1 MQNPFR
7 FALLLSGLVVLATS
21 CPTVLNRDRAEE
33 IKVFG
38 GQAAS
43 ASTSFLKGA
52 PVGALS
58 IGRRLEAQVSKNPQ
72 IAAFMNRYTP
82 RMKQQL
88 SAVRLQ
94 DYSGCGQPLEGSD
107 FSDAD
112 QDDIPVSPDGK
123 GGAFKY
129 TFSAGCTKNIGGDI
143 FAISGSITLKDAND
157 SSNTSGYTF
166 SADNFK
172 LTYTSTVDDGN
183 GGTITGSIALT
194 LNGTDTVGTAGA
206 SGTGLYKDAQTTRLD
221 FSAIAGK
228 DSITA
233 TFSTTSNL
241 EYSADTTITG
251 SPFGRG
257 YVNSSSKFAYNLAAK
272 IGGVSGSAS
281 GNFNLKLI
289 NVFINRDLCAD
300 DVTDSGLAGKDA
312 SVAFSDD
319 SNNVLTWNIAPAGSS
334 SACGTGV
341 WSLNGATLP

>member
-7 FALLLSGLVVLATS
+7 FALLLTGLVVLATS

-38 GQAAS
+38 GQATS

-88 SAVRLQ
+88 AAVRLQ
-94 DYSGCGQPLEGSD
+94 DYTGCGSATEGTD

-112 QDDIPVSPDGK
+112 QDDIPISPN

-129 TFSAGCTKNIGGDI
+129 TFSTGCSKEIPLGSGDT
-143 FAISGSITLKDAND
+143 FAISGSITLKDSND
-157 SSNTSGYTF
+157 ASNTSGYSF

-172 LTYTSTVDDGN
+172 LVYSSTVDNGN

-194 LNGTDTVGTAGA
+194 LNGTDTVT
-206 SGTGLYKDAQTTRLD
+206 TTPTLGLYKDAQTTRLD

-233 TFSTTSNL
+233 NFNTASNL

-281 GNFNLKLI
+281 GNFNLKLL
-289 NVFINRDLCAD
+289 NVFINRDVCAD

-312 SVAFSDD
+312 SVVFSDD
-319 SNNVLTWNIAPAGSS
+319 SNNVLTWNITPANANGTN
-334 SACGTGV
+334 CGTGV
-341 WSLNGATLP
+341 WSLNGTTLP